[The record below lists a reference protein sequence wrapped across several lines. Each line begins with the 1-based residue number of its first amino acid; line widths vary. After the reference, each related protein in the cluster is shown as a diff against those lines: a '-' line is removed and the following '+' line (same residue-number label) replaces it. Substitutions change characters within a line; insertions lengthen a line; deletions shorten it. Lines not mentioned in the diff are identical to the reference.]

1 MHGHAHHNHERKVED
16 LEERGNVVIVYQT
29 MDADFDGPVGGYRT
43 GDPGTTEAETATH
56 KNVGV
61 GPAVGATATAKTTE
75 TKATDEATTTS
86 KEEATTTKET
96 EAHTTQTS
104 AQSTETTKAETTE
117 KTAKQAST
125 TESQSTATSFVTSAS
140 PTAETSQDVNDLLA
154 ATSTGSATDSAASA
168 SSTAIGSSTTSAGM
182 SGGAKAGVAIGVILG
197 VGVIA
202 ALIFFIVRKKK
213 RSQDGYQQEN
223 EKAFGGE
230 GLPEGGL
237 AASLPPPPPKPQT
250 PSTPPVLNVR
260 PVTQFAP
267 DLSGGGG
274 IYPATAGAAGAAA
287 GSAAI
292 ASRNLTGD
300 SPPPTPPKSAGSSPN
315 PFNDPVNPFGTA
327 DTPVSAHAP
336 SVSESS
342 NGPSGSTMAA
352 AAVGTAAAGA
362 VAGAAATSHESKE
375 ETARPGTA
383 GSRAHSP
390 TVSPQ
395 SSTSPVN
402 VAFSAAAAG
411 PTVELAGAAAGGPNN
426 VHRVQLDFNPSM
438 EDELGLRSGSLVR
451 LLHEYDD
458 GWALCIRLDRSQ
470 QGVAPRSCLSARPV
484 MPRPRPPPGSRGP
497 PIMGPDGRPMAPPGR
512 FYPQDARPRSPSG
525 PGFAGPPGSYPGTQM
540 SPVQFPAVPRSM
552 SPGPGRPSPRAM
564 SPGPGGMPV
573 PRSMSPGP
581 GGMPGPRSMS
591 PGPGRPSPRSMS
603 PGPYGHPGMQRPQM
617 PINQRQRSNSAG
629 NMAPPNIAAAAP
641 PVSSPLAAP
650 VPAPTGE
657 LPAIPSSAPT
667 SPTGSQVSRKP
678 VPAQDA

>member
-16 LEERGNVVIVYQT
+16 LEERGDVVIVYQT
-29 MDADFDGPVGGYRT
+29 MDPDFDGPIGGYRT
-43 GDPGTTEAETATH
+43 GDQETTEAETATH

-61 GPAVGATATAKTTE
+61 GPAVGATATATKEKTTE
-75 TKATDEATTTS
+75 TKATDEATTKS

-104 AQSTETTKAETTE
+104 AETTETTEAETTE

-237 AASLPPPPPKPQT
+237 AASLPPPPKPQTPST

-267 DLSGGGG
+267 DLGGGG
-274 IYPATAGAAGAAA
+274 GFNPATAGAAGAAGVAA

-300 SPPPTPPKSAGSSPN
+300 SPPPTPPKSAVSSPD
-315 PFNDPVNPFGTA
+315 PFSDPVNPFGVA
-327 DTPVSAHAP
+327 DTPVSAHTP

-342 NGPSGSTMAA
+342 TGPSGSTMAA

-362 VAGAAATSHESKE
+362 VAGAAAASHESKE
-375 ETARPGTA
+375 DTARPGTA

-390 TVSPQ
+390 TVSQ

-402 VAFSAAAAG
+402 DAFSAAAPG
-411 PTVELAGAAAGGPNN
+411 PTVELAGAAAGVAGPNN

-458 GWALCIRLDRSQ
+458 GW
-470 QGVAPRSCLSARPV
+470 
-484 MPRPRPPPGSRGP
+484 
-497 PIMGPDGRPMAPPGR
+497 
-512 FYPQDARPRSPSG
+512 
-525 PGFAGPPGSYPGTQM
+525 
-540 SPVQFPAVPRSM
+540 
-552 SPGPGRPSPRAM
+552 
-564 SPGPGGMPV
+564 
-573 PRSMSPGP
+573 
-581 GGMPGPRSMS
+581 
-591 PGPGRPSPRSMS
+591 
-603 PGPYGHPGMQRPQM
+603 
-617 PINQRQRSNSAG
+617 
-629 NMAPPNIAAAAP
+629 
-641 PVSSPLAAP
+641 VSSSWFP
-650 VPAPTGE
+650 GE
-657 LPAIPSSAPT
+657 SMI
-667 SPTGSQVSRKP
+667 
-678 VPAQDA
+678 

>member
-43 GDPGTTEAETATH
+43 GDPETTDAETATH

-61 GPAVGATATAKTTE
+61 GPAVGATATATKEKTTE

-86 KEEATTTKET
+86 KEEATITEET
-96 EAHTTQTS
+96 EAHTTQTA
-104 AQSTETTKAETTE
+104 AQSTENTKAETTE

-202 ALIFFIVRKKK
+202 ALIFFIIRKKK

-237 AASLPPPPPKPQT
+237 AASLPPPPKPQT

-274 IYPATAGAAGAAA
+274 NNPATAGAASVAA

-362 VAGAAATSHESKE
+362 VAGAAVSHESNE

-402 VAFSAAAAG
+402 GAFSAAAAG
-411 PTVELAGAAAGGPNN
+411 PTVELAGAAAGAAGPNN

-458 GWALCIRLDRSQ
+458 GWVSTSLFPGESMIQKIKLLTCLLRLSVSALIALSKVWPLGLASQ
-470 QGVAPRSCLSARPV
+470 
-484 MPRPRPPPGSRGP
+484 
-497 PIMGPDGRPMAPPGR
+497 
-512 FYPQDARPRSPSG
+512 
-525 PGFAGPPGSYPGTQM
+525 
-540 SPVQFPAVPRSM
+540 PA
-552 SPGPGRPSPRAM
+552 
-564 SPGPGGMPV
+564 
-573 PRSMSPGP
+573 
-581 GGMPGPRSMS
+581 
-591 PGPGRPSPRSMS
+591 
-603 PGPYGHPGMQRPQM
+603 
-617 PINQRQRSNSAG
+617 
-629 NMAPPNIAAAAP
+629 
-641 PVSSPLAAP
+641 L
-650 VPAPTGE
+650 
-657 LPAIPSSAPT
+657 
-667 SPTGSQVSRKP
+667 
-678 VPAQDA
+678 